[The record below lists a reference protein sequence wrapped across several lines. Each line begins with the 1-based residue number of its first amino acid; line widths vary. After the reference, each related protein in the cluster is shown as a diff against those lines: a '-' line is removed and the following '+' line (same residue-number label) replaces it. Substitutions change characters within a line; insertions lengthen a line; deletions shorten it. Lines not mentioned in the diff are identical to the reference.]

1 MSSSYGSLWPG
12 VPASAN
18 VVKSQNVYNTATTP
32 LTVIGS
38 GGGGGGPVPENL
50 VVSTL
55 SAFAL
60 SNISSINNAPYN
72 GGGGSYPANALFSSI
87 TMADYTSGGGDAGII
102 NMTNEDNTGYG
113 SKIIFQHDSGA
124 VNSTWLGYE
133 SSTSSLRI
141 VSYLADNVANG
152 NLYVER
158 LQGVSSLNAYPIP
171 SYPMAINASTLS
183 LNVQTTDF
191 TNNAL
196 VNVSTIN
203 GTNWSALVSTVAG
216 LPR

>member
-38 GGGGGGPVPENL
+38 GGGG
-50 VVSTL
+50 
-55 SAFAL
+55 
-60 SNISSINNAPYN
+60 
-72 GGGGSYPANALFSSI
+72 SYPANAVFNSI
-87 TMADYTSGGGDAGII
+87 EFVDANTSTLVLQPYEDSLKLTSRRYHSPANGKFYVENIVGI
-102 NMTNEDNTGYG
+102 
-113 SKIIFQHDSGA
+113 
-124 VNSTWLGYE
+124 
-133 SSTSSLRI
+133 SSL
-141 VSYLADNVANG
+141 D
-152 NLYVER
+152 
-158 LQGVSSLNAYPIP
+158 AYRIP